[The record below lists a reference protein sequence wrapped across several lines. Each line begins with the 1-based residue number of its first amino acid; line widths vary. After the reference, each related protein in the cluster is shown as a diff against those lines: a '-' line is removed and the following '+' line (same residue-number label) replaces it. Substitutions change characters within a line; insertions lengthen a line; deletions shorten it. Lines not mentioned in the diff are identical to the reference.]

1 MARINI
7 TPEQFAEKH
16 ARRLTGALEDMRRG
30 VEAVTEAPG
39 KRAAAKADKMRAG
52 IVRSLDDGTWARRV
66 GAVTLEEWKRS
77 MLDKGLNR
85 VAAGVEGSRDKVQA
99 FATQLLAHEAT
110 LQDTVTKMPDLTL
123 EDSVARMTAWVRGMA
138 KFEFKR

>member
-1 MARINI
+1 MAKINI

-39 KRAAAKADKMRAG
+39 KRAAAKAEKMRAG

-66 GAVTLEEWKRS
+66 GAVSLEEWKRS

-85 VAAGVEGSRDKVQA
+85 VAAGVEGSRVKVQA
-99 FATQLLAHEAT
+99 FATQLLAHEAA
-110 LQDTVTKMPDLTL
+110 LQDTVLKMPDLTL
-123 EDSVARMTAWVRGMA
+123 EDSVSRMTAWVRGMA